1 MPIRTITDKQYKGVS
16 ELYRKSDGQVTGYYV
31 TYRDTDGKPIK
42 KRVDAVSR
50 DEALLKLMEIKHQV
64 DLDKKGKNM
73 GATLPQPDQKILANE
88 NKKMQTSVK
97 PSKKTMQDHQKM
109 ISSYND
115 IAIVSLI
122 DIVAFD
128 DINILYGYE
137 TGTRIVREMQTIIE
151 DMLQEMETKG
161 VFRKQCVKVFNY
173 EMYHIYADKFCL
185 FVKNDLNHRLL
196 EFMVK
201 QLSERISNHKFFIS
215 DDSHI
220 HLNATFGATKA
231 DSSVSLLYAEK
242 ALQEAKKSQKNYVFY
257 DTYSINK
264 NEHIVNKV
272 YETLLNNIK
281 QETVTP
287 YFQGIFDTD
296 DNTVPYKYE
305 SLMRLMDSE
314 GHVLSPAAFME
325 KSKEYRLYTQL
336 MSQMIEKVFD
346 VMDKHDVA
354 MTLNLSYLDI
364 NNTELCHTLIRQ
376 IKQMK
381 IGGRLT
387 VEIVESEQIEDIEQV
402 NEFIFALKK
411 QGVLI
416 AIDDFGSGFSNF
428 DNIVNLD
435 IDYVKLDGSL
445 VSKIDDE
452 KYRIIL
458 ENMVK
463 ICHDLGIKTIAEYIS
478 DESIMRVAK
487 SIGVD
492 YLQGYHLHK
501 PEHWDNVTATFGSEG
516 ESIA

>member
-31 TYRDTDGKPIK
+31 TYRDADGKPIK
-42 KRVDAVSR
+42 KRVDAKTR

-73 GATLPQPDQKILANE
+73 GATLPQPDQTILANE
-88 NKKMQTSVK
+88 NKKKQSSVSS
-97 PSKKTMQDHQKM
+97 SKKTMQDHQTM

-137 TGTRIVREMQTIIE
+137 TGTRIVNEMQTMIE
-151 DMLQEMETKG
+151 STLQEMDTKG
-161 VFRKQCVKVFNY
+161 VFRKHCVEAFTY
-173 EMYHIYADKFCL
+173 EMYHIYADKLCL
-185 FVKNDLNHRLL
+185 FIKNDLNHRLL
-196 EFMVK
+196 EFVVK
-201 QLSERISNHKFFIS
+201 QLSERISKHKFFIS

-242 ALQEAKKSQKNYVFY
+242 ALQEAKKSHNSYVFY
-257 DTYSINK
+257 DSYSINK
-264 NEHIVNKV
+264 NEHIINKV

-287 YFQGIFDTD
+287 YFQGIFDAD
-296 DNTVPYKYE
+296 DNSVPYKFE

-376 IKQMK
+376 IKHMK
-381 IGGRLT
+381 IGNRLT

-478 DESIMRVAK
+478 DESIMRLAK

>member
-1 MPIRTITDKQYKGVS
+1 
-16 ELYRKSDGQVTGYYV
+16 
-31 TYRDTDGKPIK
+31 
-42 KRVDAVSR
+42 
-50 DEALLKLMEIKHQV
+50 
-64 DLDKKGKNM
+64 
-73 GATLPQPDQKILANE
+73 
-88 NKKMQTSVK
+88 
-97 PSKKTMQDHQKM
+97 
-109 ISSYND
+109 
-115 IAIVSLI
+115 
-122 DIVAFD
+122 
-128 DINILYGYE
+128 
-137 TGTRIVREMQTIIE
+137 
-151 DMLQEMETKG
+151 
-161 VFRKQCVKVFNY
+161 
-173 EMYHIYADKFCL
+173 
-185 FVKNDLNHRLL
+185 
-196 EFMVK
+196 
-201 QLSERISNHKFFIS
+201 
-215 DDSHI
+215 
-220 HLNATFGATKA
+220 
-231 DSSVSLLYAEK
+231 
-242 ALQEAKKSQKNYVFY
+242 
-257 DTYSINK
+257 
-264 NEHIVNKV
+264 
-272 YETLLNNIK
+272 
-281 QETVTP
+281 
-287 YFQGIFDTD
+287 
-296 DNTVPYKYE
+296 
-305 SLMRLMDSE
+305 MDSE
-314 GHVLSPAAFME
+314 GNVLSPAAFME

-376 IKQMK
+376 IKHMK
-381 IGGRLT
+381 IGNRLT

-478 DESIMRVAK
+478 DESIMRLAK